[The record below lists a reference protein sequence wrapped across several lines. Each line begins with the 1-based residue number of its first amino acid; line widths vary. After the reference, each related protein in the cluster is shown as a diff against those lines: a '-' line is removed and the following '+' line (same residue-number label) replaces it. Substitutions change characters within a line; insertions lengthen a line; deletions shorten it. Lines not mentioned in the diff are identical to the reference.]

1 MPTYIQIP
9 NEGTFL
15 DTPEGRFLLPDDYKD
30 GENFVDRSD
39 KDDARWTERT
49 ADGTVVPHTYF
60 QIRVKETHW
69 TPNMLPDDAPHPR
82 PTGLTARYVTSPH
95 WNRTY
100 ICSASPSLHLT
111 FLDYEYEWPEGTF
124 AVNALT
130 EDEVDTL
137 MGWYVEH
144 TYEIQPDDDPY
155 VDWYAWTG
163 AGFSTPED
171 QIPWSHASIES
182 FHNDGE
188 FETDE
193 DAREY
198 AYGNHNV

>member
-1 MPTYIQIP
+1 MPADYTNTRILHTSNGDFAVP
-9 NEGTFL
+9 V
-15 DTPEGRFLLPDDYKD
+15 DYKD

-39 KDDARWTERT
+39 RDDARWTERN
-49 ADGTVVPHTYF
+49 AAGEVVPHTYF
-60 QIRVKETHW
+60 QIRVKETRW
-69 TPNMLPDDAPHPR
+69 APDMLPDDAPSPR
-82 PTGLTARYVTSPH
+82 PTALTARYITSPR

-100 ICSASPSLHLT
+100 ICSATPSLHLT
-111 FLDYEYEWPEGTF
+111 FLDYQYRWTAEAFKGTD
-124 AVNALT
+124 LT
-130 EDEVDTL
+130 EDDVERLED
-137 MGWYVEH
+137 WYNEH

-163 AGFSTPED
+163 ASLDTPED
-171 QIPWSHASIES
+171 LVPWSHANIKA

-198 AYGNHNV
+198 AQGNHNV